1 MKRTNLLL
9 IVTLALGWLFDF
21 LFWKQSPGINFAI
34 YAVLVLGGGFLVLG
48 LNGFKPSWKSLILL
62 VPILFF
68 SIMTFIR
75 QESLSL
81 FLSFAF
87 TLGLMSLLAVSFLG
101 GRWFWYSL
109 SDYVVNYTK
118 LTGSLLARP
127 FIFLTERKKLAGENP
142 EPVAPG
148 SKTGWKRFWAVLRG
162 VLIAIPILAI
172 FAALLSSAD
181 LVFAQRVQD
190 FVKLFRLENLPQY
203 IFRCVYIVIGAYALV
218 GIFLHAAQKSR
229 DEKLVGMDKPLV
241 PPFLGFT
248 EAAVVLGAVVVLFAL
263 FAVVQFQY
271 FFGGQANIGVQG
283 YTFADYARRGFS
295 ELVAVAFF
303 SLLLFLSLSALVKR
317 QNQTQRWVFSG
328 LGVGMVALVGVMLFS
343 AFQRLVLYEAAYG
356 FSRLRTYTH
365 VFMLWLGVL
374 LAVVV
379 VLDLLRKER
388 LFALSALLA
397 SIGFAVTLS
406 LLNVDGFIAQQNVA
420 RAVQGQ
426 GLDVAYLASL
436 SSDSVPVLVKEFQD
450 QSLPGYTR
458 DAVGAVLFC
467 HEQVSSGKADPNWR
481 SITLSGW
488 QADQALQRVQSK
500 MDAYQ
505 VVDTDWPV
513 GVLTPIRGKT
523 RTVHKRQGT
532 QSHRFT
538 ILDIRIRNRA
548 APGDGKSLAGHKT
561 AHREDQARN
570 RGGTVIN
577 TSAGNIGRVFC
588 DV

>member
-68 SIMTFIR
+68 AIMTFIR

-127 FIFLTERKKLAGENP
+127 FIFWTERKKRAGENP
-142 EPVAPG
+142 EPAAPG
-148 SKTGWKRFWAVLRG
+148 SRTGWKRFWAVLRG

-263 FAVVQFQY
+263 FAIVQFQY

-283 YTFADYARRGFS
+283 FTFAEYARRGFS

-317 QNQTQRWVFSG
+317 QDQTQRWVFSG

-481 SITLSGW
+481 SFTLSGW

-500 MDAYQ
+500 MNAYQ

-513 GVLTPIRGKT
+513 GVLTPGSVFYKCY
-523 RTVHKRQGT
+523 
-532 QSHRFT
+532 S
-538 ILDIRIRNRA
+538 D
-548 APGDGKSLAGHKT
+548 S
-561 AHREDQARN
+561 
-570 RGGTVIN
+570 
-577 TSAGNIGRVFC
+577 SGN
-588 DV
+588 